1 MQFDVKRFVVA
12 ALLTLAF
19 ASCAPAPAPAP
30 APTPANG
37 PFLILSEAYAARD
50 AAAAARA
57 YTEGGVVIYAYEGV
71 PEERFEGRAAI
82 EGSFQRFFDQF
93 PANQALDLSFRFARQ
108 SADAA
113 NGIYQLRVGDTDYY
127 GSFDV
132 TIEEGLFARDVS
144 SDGTMAAF
152 EALPAP

>member
-1 MQFDVKRFVVA
+1 MLRRIVVA
-12 ALLTLAF
+12 ALLSLAF
-19 ASCAPAPAPAP
+19 ASCAPASAP
-30 APTPANG
+30 APTPAND

-50 AAAAARA
+50 AAAAASA
-57 YTEGGVVIYAYEGV
+57 YTENGIVIYAYEGV

-93 PANQALDLSFRFARQ
+93 PAGQTLDLNFRFAQR

-113 NGIYQLRVGDTDYY
+113 NGIYQLRVGESDYY

-132 TIEEGLFARDVS
+132 TLEDGLFARDRS
-144 SDGTMAAF
+144 SDGTMPAF
-152 EALPAP
+152 EVLPGP